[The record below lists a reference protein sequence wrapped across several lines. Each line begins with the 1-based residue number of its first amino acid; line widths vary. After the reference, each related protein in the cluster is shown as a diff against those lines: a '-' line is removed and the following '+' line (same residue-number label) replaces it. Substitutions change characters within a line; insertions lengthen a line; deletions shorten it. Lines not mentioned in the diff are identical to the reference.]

1 MGINTVR
8 NPRLPIVILV
18 GLAAVSLFAQITLIE
33 QGRAAIGRG
42 DSDAAID
49 VLEKAVAQSPKS
61 AEAHYYLGS
70 AYGIKV
76 QASGMLGAAKYASRI
91 TEEFEKAVA
100 LDPKYVEARF
110 GLVQVYAGA
119 PGIMGGSYEKA
130 FEQAKAI
137 KAVDP
142 IVGHRAY
149 AFIYSQQK
157 KLDLAEKEYAD
168 AIREEPN
175 SAKAHSYFGQ
185 YHASVDKNYAAAFT
199 ELEAALKLDPNYM
212 PAFYHLGRAASLANT
227 NLARGE
233 EALKKYVAYTP
244 KENEPT
250 LASAHYYLGDLY
262 EKQGRKAEAK
272 QAYQAAL
279 KLNPSLTRAS
289 EALKRVS

>member
-1 MGINTVR
+1 MRIHRVR
-8 NPRLPIVILV
+8 HPRFPIVILV

-33 QGRAAIGRG
+33 QGRAAIARG
-42 DSDAAID
+42 DSGAAID

-70 AYGIKV
+70 AYGIEV
-76 QASGMLGAAKYASRI
+76 QASGMFGAAKYASRI

-100 LDPKYVEARF
+100 LDPRHVEARF
-110 GLVQVYAGA
+110 GLVQVYSGA
-119 PGIMGGSYEKA
+119 PGLLGGSYEKA
-130 FEQAKAI
+130 FDQAKAI
-137 KAVDP
+137 KAIDP

-149 AFIYSQQK
+149 AFIYAQQK

-168 AIREEPN
+168 AIREEPD

-185 YHASVDKNYAAAFT
+185 YRASVEKNYPAAFS
-199 ELEAALKLDPNYM
+199 ELEAALKADPSYM
-212 PAFYHLGRAASLANT
+212 PAWYHLGRAASLANT

-233 EALKKYVAYTP
+233 EALRKYVAYTP
-244 KENEPT
+244 KQNEPT
-250 LASAHYYLGDLY
+250 LASAHYFLGDIY

-279 KLNPSLTRAS
+279 KLNPTLTRAS